1 LKNFLTTGREMAIYN
16 FLRLNNTKKTPASR
30 TNFVLIK
37 PPSDDALDRITIS
50 RSLLRY
56 KAQTAHNKRVCRN
69 SDPFLSS
76 GPATDQST
84 ARASHRNLNTTN
96 RFKRALDLI
105 VASILLIVL
114 SPLLLVLA
122 SLVRLSG
129 PGPIIF
135 RQKRLGAY
143 RKEFVLF
150 KFRTMSESSEFAQV
164 TINDPRVTSIGRIL
178 RRLSFDEFVQ
188 LINVIRGEMSLVGPR
203 PHAAETRVEGIL
215 FEDAVQGYQQRYAAK
230 PGITGLAQ
238 VRGHRGET
246 RTIQQLAERV
256 ESDLEY
262 IENWSIWLDLFILY
276 KTVPMILKP
285 VNAY

>member
-1 LKNFLTTGREMAIYN
+1 
-16 FLRLNNTKKTPASR
+16 
-30 TNFVLIK
+30 
-37 PPSDDALDRITIS
+37 
-50 RSLLRY
+50 
-56 KAQTAHNKRVCRN
+56 
-69 SDPFLSS
+69 
-76 GPATDQST
+76 
-84 ARASHRNLNTTN
+84 
-96 RFKRALDLI
+96 
-105 VASILLIVL
+105 
-114 SPLLLVLA
+114 LA